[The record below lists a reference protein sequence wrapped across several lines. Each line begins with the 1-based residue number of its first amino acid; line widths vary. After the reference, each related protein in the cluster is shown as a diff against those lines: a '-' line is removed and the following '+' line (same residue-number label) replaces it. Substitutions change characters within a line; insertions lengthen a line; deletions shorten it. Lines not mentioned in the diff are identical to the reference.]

1 MPRTLTIT
9 KEVYQFS
16 ELSDAAK
23 NTARDWMREC
33 QAQDNDLLD
42 RNLDDFE
49 TVAKILGVTFRTHD
63 TRLMSGKTRRAPNI
77 YWSGFS
83 SQGDGLC
90 FDGAWDFRKEALAE
104 IKEHAP
110 QDEKLHAIAE
120 GLWPVMFG
128 KEEGLRAEITH
139 RGNYYHENSVDIH
152 VGHVDEDEDEG
163 DVEADVLNARLQV
176 GDQICEALRSLMR
189 WMYRQLEADD
199 EHINSDECID
209 ETIECNEYEFE
220 KDGTVI

>member
-1 MPRTLTIT
+1 MPRTLTTT
-9 KEVYQFS
+9 KEVYQFD
-16 ELSDAAK
+16 ELSDTAK

-49 TVAKILGVTFRTHD
+49 TIAEILGITFRTHGIK
-63 TRLMSGKTRRAPNI
+63 LMSGKTRPTPNI
-77 YWSGFS
+77 WWSGFS

-90 FDGAWDFRKEALAE
+90 FEGSWSLRKESIAE

-120 GLWPVMFG
+120 GLWPALFG
-128 KEEGLRAEITH
+128 KEFELEATITH
-139 RGNYYHENSVDIH
+139 SGGYYHEHSVEID
-152 VGHVDEDEDEG
+152 VVDNDC
-163 DVEADVLNARLQV
+163 ADDADYPQQAS
-176 GDQICEALRSLMR
+176 DQIREALKDLMR

-199 EHINSDECID
+199 EYLNSDECID
-209 ETIECNEYEFE
+209 ETIECNEYEFDE
-220 KDGTVI
+220 DGGII

>member
-63 TRLMSGKTRRAPNI
+63 IQLMSGKTRRAPNI

-90 FDGAWDFRKEALAE
+90 FEGSWSLRKESIAE

-120 GLWPVMFG
+120 GLWPTLFG
-128 KEEGLRAEITH
+128 KEFGLSATITH
-139 RGNYYHENSVDIH
+139 SGHYYHENSVDIEVSH
-152 VGHVDEDEDEG
+152 DEWDDDG
-163 DVEADVLNARLQV
+163 DVEADDLNERVRVA
-176 GDQICEALRSLMR
+176 DQIREALKDLMR